1 VEKCHLSK
9 SDKKLTRAD
18 IYQLKTLILPAF
30 VVILTSISFTA
41 LIWLGLSQ
49 DQTSQF
55 INSHDSKERSLF
67 AINYPANGPFQAE
80 LTDLKSQNILK
91 KADEIEIQRSILA
104 ATDYLD
110 IPPSLLWCLLFQE
123 SRLNHLDGIESDKAS
138 SGLGQFSRFSFFEI
152 NHQLERYSPN
162 VSNLIFLTFGR
173 DIRPIAA
180 KRGDLVSL
188 SSYYSIPTAV
198 TASAIY
204 LHNRYFQLSQL
215 LEKKGI
221 SYRSDILWLF
231 AMMAYNKGSRSV
243 LSFWNTIYR
252 KNGPEY
258 FSELLNNYDFFRSN
272 TEDTV
277 LLTKSLNKIWEE
289 AKAKPYARELRIHTK
304 NITSCAVSPM
314 FQTTR
319 SLTEVTP

>member
-1 VEKCHLSK
+1 MEKSHLGNLG
-9 SDKKLTRAD
+9 KKLTSED
-18 IYQLKTLILPAF
+18 IYRLKTLVLPAAI
-30 VVILTSISFTA
+30 VTLTSIAFTG
-41 LIWLGLSQ
+41 LIWLGLTGDKSDEFSRYQ
-49 DQTSQF
+49 EAKKQT
-55 INSHDSKERSLF
+55 LF
-67 AINYPANGPFQAE
+67 AVNYPANGPFQKE
-80 LTDLKSQNILK
+80 LTDLKTQNILK
-91 KADEIEIQRSILA
+91 KTHEIEIQRSILA
-104 ATDYLD
+104 ATEYLD
-110 IPPSLLWCLLFQE
+110 IPPSLMWCLLFQE
-123 SRLNHLDGIESDKAS
+123 SRLNHLEGIDTEKAS

-152 NHQLERYSPN
+152 NHQLERYSPD

-215 LEKKGI
+215 LDKKGI
-221 SYRSDILWLF
+221 SYNSDILWLF
-231 AMMAYNKGSRSV
+231 AMMAYNKGARSV
-243 LSFWNTIYR
+243 LTFWNTIYR
-252 KNGPEY
+252 KNGPQY

-277 LLTKSLNKIWEE
+277 LLTKSLKKIWEDS
-289 AKAKPYARELRIHTK
+289 KAKPYAKELRTHTK
-304 NITSCAVSPM
+304 NISSCAVSPI

-319 SLTEVTP
+319 SLTEATP